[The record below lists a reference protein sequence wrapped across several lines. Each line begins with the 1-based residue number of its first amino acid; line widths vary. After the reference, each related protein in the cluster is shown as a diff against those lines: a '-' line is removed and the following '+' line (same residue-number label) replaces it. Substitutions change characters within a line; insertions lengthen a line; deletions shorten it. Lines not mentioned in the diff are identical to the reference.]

1 MENRKIVRSE
11 KAGVFFGE
19 VVTLDGTTATVK
31 NARRLWYWEG
41 AASLSQLAVEGTSR
55 PKSCKFPVAVDEIIV
70 FGVCEILSVTE
81 TAGKSINGV
90 PVWTA

>member
-19 VVTLDGTTATVK
+19 IVKLEGDTATIK
-31 NARRLWYWEG
+31 NARRIWYWEG
-41 AASLSQLAVEGTSR
+41 SASLSQLAVEGTSK
-55 PKSCKFPVAVDEIIV
+55 PNACKFPVAVDEVIV

-81 TAGKSINGV
+81 TAGKSIDGV
-90 PVWTA
+90 KVWKA